1 MAKLTAILQL
11 LSYYMYMYILL
22 NALNLNLKGDDAK
35 KSLIQSLMDIMV
47 EVSSSGKFS
56 VLSIHDPPHNPPQ
69 DPPQDPPHDP
79 PHNPLDDPPCE
90 SADNA
95 TLHNTE
101 QNSSNTQVQ
110 STSGNQGSSGHHG
123 NNETE
128 DSDTVSQNS
137 IEQDVQ
143 SEERQAKRPRLDQ
156 ELFHS
161 RLRYDSQQRNT
172 MWLFND
178 QICLCTI
185 KLSQADCDDKSN

>member
-1 MAKLTAILQL
+1 
-11 LSYYMYMYILL
+11 MYMYILL

-35 KSLIQSLMDIMV
+35 KALIQSLMDIMV
-47 EVSSSGKFS
+47 EVSSSGKFQ
-56 VLSIHDPPHNPPQ
+56 VLSIHDPPHNPPD
-69 DPPQDPPHDP
+69 DPPQDPPNDP

-95 TLHNTE
+95 TSHNTE

-128 DSDTVSQNS
+128 DSDSVSQNS
-137 IEQDVQ
+137 IEQDIQ

-161 RLRYDSQQRNT
+161 RLRYDRVNKGIQFDFSMTRFVCV
-172 MWLFND
+172 LA
-178 QICLCTI
+178 I
-185 KLSQADCDDKSN
+185 KLS